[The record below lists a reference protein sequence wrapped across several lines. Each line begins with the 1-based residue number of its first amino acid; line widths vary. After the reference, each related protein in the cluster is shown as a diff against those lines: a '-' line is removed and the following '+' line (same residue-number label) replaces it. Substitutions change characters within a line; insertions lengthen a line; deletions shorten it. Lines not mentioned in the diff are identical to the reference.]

1 MIWLQAARIFEEPV
15 VDPWEHL
22 DVPVRMVESAK
33 VARLEADAVGTG

>member
-1 MIWLQAARIFEEPV
+1 MIRLEAARIFEEPV
-15 VDPWEHL
+15 VDARENL